1 MMDKMNDANHPE
13 RFKSYFDWAKFS
25 THEALS
31 SKEVTGVE
39 RITVMLAFLV
49 IEFAAYLDMN
59 TPATTATSLEE
70 MLDELFGTG
79 KDGDK

>member
-13 RFKSYFDWAKFS
+13 RFKSYFEWAKFS

-39 RITVMLAFLV
+39 RITVMLTFLV

-59 TPATTATSLEE
+59 TQASMPLED
-70 MLDELFGTG
+70 MLDQLFGKG

>member
-1 MMDKMNDANHPE
+1 MMDKMNDANYPE
-13 RFKSYFDWAKFS
+13 RFKSYFEWAKFS

-49 IEFAAYLDMN
+49 IEFAAYLDVN
-59 TPATTATSLEE
+59 YLH
-70 MLDELFGTG
+70 L
-79 KDGDK
+79 

>member
-13 RFKSYFDWAKFS
+13 RIKNYTDWAKFS
-25 THEALS
+25 IY
-31 SKEVTGVE
+31 EVTSSDEVKGVD
-39 RITVMLAFLV
+39 RITSMIAFLV
-49 IEFAAYLDMN
+49 MEFAAYLDMN

-79 KDGDK
+79 KGDK